1 MRSKSFI
8 AFVKSSD
15 GEGFGAVSSD
25 VLPTILG
32 IVLVAAAAAF
42 ALVPFARGARADSLS
57 ADSLSAD
64 AAVPDRFGLYRQV
77 LELEFDHQLGKLS
90 AEDLAQQSRELLAEA
105 GEALRDERG
114 SIGELDAEIEREI
127 TAARAAFAAARQWQ
141 GAEDRT
147 RAAGTPS

>member
-1 MRSKSFI
+1 M
-8 AFVKSSD
+8 
-15 GEGFGAVSSD
+15 SSD

-42 ALVPFARGARADSLS
+42 ALVPFARGAHADSLS
-57 ADSLSAD
+57 VEPGA
-64 AAVPDRFGLYRQV
+64 PDRFGLYRQV

-90 AEDLAQQSRELLAEA
+90 ADDLEQQSRELMAEA

-114 SIGELDAEIEREI
+114 SIGEVDAEIEREI
-127 TAARAAFAAARQWQ
+127 AAARAAFAAARQWQ